1 MKPARRSLFN
11 RLPMIWLSVAAFIG
25 LFASSSQATLIA
37 TESFNYTQGSSV
49 ISQGTN
55 TGWPTS
61 GQTWSGS
68 SLGKIDT
75 DSKMS
80 YNNLLT
86 SGNHL
91 ETAIVNGQAD
101 GVYRSFGPTPY
112 GTAGK
117 TYWFSTLIRVDV
129 ATGTSYGGVSL
140 FTGTNPSTATE
151 HFFYGQRNV
160 SSLWGFEQHGGTGAD
175 SSISSTNQVVG
186 FLVVELIGGT
196 GGGSGTAKLY
206 VNPTSLG
213 GSAPSTASATFSF
226 TDFSFDAYRVQSGSK
241 TGSLSEKVDVDEL
254 RFGTTYGDVT
264 PAIPEPT
271 TYLLLSIGIC
281 AVAVCRR
288 LKKIS

>member
-1 MKPARRSLFN
+1 MKPARRSPYN
-11 RLPMIWLSVAAFIG
+11 RLPVICLSVAAFIG

-49 ISQGTN
+49 IGLGTN
-55 TGWPTS
+55 TGWPTP

-101 GVYRSFGPTPY
+101 GVYRSFGNTY
-112 GTAGK
+112 STAGN

-129 ATGTSYGGVSL
+129 AAGTSYGGVSL

-151 HFFYGQRNV
+151 HFFYGQRNADAM
-160 SSLWGFEQHGGTGAD
+160 WGFEQHGKLGAD
-175 SSISSTNQVVG
+175 SKISSTNQVVG

-196 GGGSGTAKLY
+196 GGGNGTANLY

-226 TDFSFDAYRVQSGSK
+226 ADFSFDAYRVQSGSK
-241 TGSLSEKVDVDEL
+241 TNSPNEKVDVDEL

-264 PAIPEPT
+264 PTIPEPT
-271 TYLLLSIGIC
+271 TYILLFIGIG

-288 LKKIS
+288 LMKIS